1 MFDRLSTRTAS
12 LGRRAVTHRS
22 LIGCLLGTWLLSAAT
37 HHYVVAPASVLPQV
51 TTDLAV
57 SEGTAIWL
65 VSAVPGSW
73 ALTNFALGVSIDRQ
87 GDYRTIAAGTA
98 VVVACGGWSWW
109 AARGGAF
116 YSLIASRLVA
126 GVAVGVIWTAST
138 NLIGGA
144 VDTRNRGTVI
154 GVFLTSAP
162 AGFAMGQL
170 TTPTLASSF
179 GWPASLL
186 VVSGGAVV
194 AFTIITASIAGLS
207 VDATPNTAS
216 IRANLG
222 AVLSNPAVRFGCVM
236 AFAAY
241 SYYLFMNSWL
251 PSYLAAEF
259 GTTPALSGVLA
270 SVFPAMGIL
279 ARPAGG
285 AVSDRLLGRRR
296 LPILR
301 AAFLISLPIVGIVAV
316 TREVAVVLGSLVVAG
331 FVIQLTFGVVYS
343 YVRESV
349 GPAVTG
355 TALSFLTT
363 AGIFGAFSSP
373 LVTGGLIDYSGRYV
387 TAFAYAAVLT
397 GLGFALA
404 VIAPESR

>member
-1 MFDRLSTRTAS
+1 MSTSPSTRAA
-12 LGRRAVTHRS
+12 GAARALAAHRP
-22 LIGCLLGTWLLSAAT
+22 LLGCLLGTWLLSAAT

-51 TTDLAV
+51 SADLAV

-65 VSAVPGSW
+65 VSAVPGTW

-109 AARGGAF
+109 AASAGDF
-116 YSLIASRLVA
+116 YSLLASRLVA

-144 VDTRNRGTVI
+144 VSASNRSTAI

-162 AGFAMGQL
+162 AGFALGQL
-170 TTPTLASSF
+170 TTPALASLW

-186 VVSGGAVV
+186 VVGGGAVV
-194 AFTIITASIAGLS
+194 AFATLSASIGGLD
-207 VDATPNTAS
+207 VDAPANTAS
-216 IRANLG
+216 MRTNMG
-222 AVLSNPAVRFGCVM
+222 AVLASPAVRYGCVI

-241 SYYLFMNSWL
+241 SAYLFLNSWL

-259 GTTPALSGVLA
+259 GTTPALSGLLA
-270 SVFPAMGIL
+270 AVFPAMGIL

-285 AVSDRLLGRRR
+285 AISDRLLDRRR
-296 LPILR
+296 LPVLR
-301 AAFLISLPIVGIVAV
+301 AAFLVSLPVVVIVAW
-316 TREVAVVLGSLVVAG
+316 TRAIVVILGSLVVAG

-349 GPAVTG
+349 GADVTG

-373 LVTGGLIDYSGRYV
+373 LVTGALIDYRGGYV
-387 TAFAYAAVLT
+387 AAFGYAVLLT
-397 GLGFALA
+397 ALGLGLS
-404 VIAPESR
+404 VLAPESA

>member
-1 MFDRLSTRTAS
+1 MSGVPTTRAAHAA
-12 LGRRAVTHRS
+12 RAVADNRP
-22 LIGCLLGTWLLSAAT
+22 LLGCLLGTWLLSAAT

-51 TTDLAV
+51 TADLAV
-57 SEGTAIWL
+57 TEGTAIWL
-65 VSAVPGSW
+65 VSAVPGTW

-98 VVVACGGWSWW
+98 VVVVCGGWSWW

-116 YSLIASRLVA
+116 HSLIASRLVA

-144 VDTRNRGTVI
+144 VSASNRGTAI

-162 AGFAMGQL
+162 AGFALGQL
-170 TTPTLASSF
+170 TTPTLTSVA

-186 VVSGGAVV
+186 VVSVGAAV
-194 AFTIITASIAGLS
+194 AFATLSASIGGLS

-216 IRANLG
+216 VRANMGTVLG
-222 AVLSNPAVRFGCVM
+222 NPAVRFGCIM

-270 SVFPAMGIL
+270 AVFPAMGIL

-296 LPILR
+296 LPVLR
-301 AAFLISLPIVGIVAV
+301 GAFLVSLPVVVAV
-316 TREVAVVLGSLVVAG
+316 AWTRELAVVLGSLVVAG

-349 GPAVTG
+349 GPTVTG

-373 LVTGGLIDYSGRYV
+373 LVTGGLIDYSGGYV
-387 TAFAYAAVLT
+387 AAFAYATVLT
-397 GLGFALA
+397 ALGLALS
-404 VIAPESR
+404 VLAPESR